1 MSWEFTE
8 IMGKAW
14 LHIDREIGHLVY
26 IYLSL
31 QCLGYMHF
39 MCMIVY
45 VGVGVCMYIAICMS
59 RKWTLIEWKN
69 QLSLQRD

>member
-1 MSWEFTE
+1 MSLEFTE

-14 LHIDREIGHLVY
+14 LHIDEEIGHLVY

-39 MCMIVY
+39 MCKIVY
-45 VGVGVCMYIAICMS
+45 VGVGVYVHITVC
-59 RKWTLIEWKN
+59 LEN
-69 QLSLQRD
+69 GF